1 MEKDL
6 HMKINTNKTKVL
18 VCSRYNSIRT
28 SIKLK
33 DGENIEQVEDFMY
46 LGSTISSDGRCK
58 KEYAKLKWHLIRKEI
73 FLLQKALTSISGRIC

>member
-6 HMKINTNKTKVL
+6 HMKINTKKTKVL

-33 DGENIEQVEDFMY
+33 DGENIEQVEDFIY

-58 KEYAKLKWHLIRKEI
+58 KEIIK
-73 FLLQKALTSISGRIC
+73 RICQVKVEFNKKRNIFTHH